1 MKFFSPISPNLAFA
15 LAAAILAPMAVA
27 AQSTPQAASA
37 PKVRTTTQSSSAT
50 VLVVRVVPDKNGP
63 AVEII
68 STRPLVPE
76 VQKLDGPPRLVIDLP
91 NTNNSLQQKQV
102 DFQLGAFR
110 SDPVRSVRID
120 QFQKRPPVTR
130 VVIDLLK
137 SSEFTWD
144 LAGNLLTVRLHSTEA
159 AVAKPASV
167 AALTSEAQPVVV
179 PVSTGGSG
187 VEVSLDRFSAGATV
201 TAGTATQILS
211 LGRGGEVRVCPG
223 TTLSVTNSSTG
234 QDLLFG
240 MSTGA
245 FEAHYMLQSSAD
257 SVLTPD
263 FRISLEGPGEFHYA
277 ISADSRGNTCMRPLP
292 GNTASAMV
300 SQLIGDEK
308 YEVKAGEQVV
318 FRSGNL
324 SAVDA
329 ATPADCGCPPA
340 SIPVMRAASEVPAN
354 DSADPVHLAQPGSM
368 APVEVATAGP
378 EIAPLP
384 ASKPNESHIKI
395 EAPLVFRASD
405 LPPAQPAAV
414 PEAHGLTASDSM
426 TSTAMPA
433 TILPGPPAKVQADK
447 AHRGFFG
454 RVKGFFGAI
463 FH

>member
-1 MKFFSPISPNLAFA
+1 MKFLSSIRFKLAFT
-15 LAAAILAPMAVA
+15 LAAAILAPMTVA
-27 AQSTPQAASA
+27 AQAAA
-37 PKVRTTTQSSSAT
+37 TPKVRAATQTSPAT
-50 VLVVRVVPDKNGP
+50 VLVVRVVPDKHGP

-91 NTNNSLQQKQV
+91 NTNNSLQMKQV
-102 DFQLGAFR
+102 DFEAGAF
-110 SDPVRSVRID
+110 SSSPVRSVRVD
-120 QFQKRPPVTR
+120 QFQKHPPITR

-144 LAGNLLTVRLHSTEA
+144 LAGNLLTVRLRSTEEPA
-159 AVAKPASV
+159 AKPASV

-187 VEVSLDRFSAGATV
+187 VAVSLDRFSQGSTV
-201 TAGTATQILS
+201 TAGINTQILS
-211 LGRGGEVRVCPG
+211 LGHGGEVRVCPG
-223 TTLSVTNSSTG
+223 TTLSVTNSSNG

-257 SVLTPD
+257 SVVTPD

-292 GNTASAMV
+292 GNTAAAMV
-300 SQLIGDEK
+300 SELIGDAK

-340 SIPVMRAASEVPAN
+340 SIPEMRASSEVTPAK
-354 DSADPVHLAQPGSM
+354 DSGDPVRLAQAMTPAVSPSPDT
-368 APVEVATAGP
+368 APSSNP
-378 EIAPLP
+378 QR
-384 ASKPNESHIKI
+384 ESHIQI

-405 LPPAQPAAV
+405 LPPPHPAAGA
-414 PEAHGLTASDSM
+414 EGQGLTADAS
-426 TSTAMPA
+426 TSSTPVPA
-433 TILPGPPAKVQADK
+433 TVLPAPPAQGQSNQV
-447 AHRGFFG
+447 HHGFFG
-454 RVKGFFGAI
+454 KVKSFFAAI